1 MSASLVLHIAGV
13 SKTYGGLRPLRI
25 DELRV
30 SAGDRVALLGLDQ
43 AMAEVLV
50 NLITGAAVPDQ
61 GALTVFGRPTTAIA
75 GAEEWLAV
83 VDRFGIVSERA
94 VLLEGLTAIQNLSLP
109 FTVEIEP
116 PSAEVRARASALARE
131 AGLSEAEWDAPVGA
145 LAALSRTRL
154 RIARAIALDPA
165 ILVLEHPTATVGPEE
180 GPVLARL
187 VASIAA
193 RRKLTIVA
201 ITADRAFGEAL
212 GARTLT
218 LDPASGRLADRR
230 GWFGLRG
237 R

>member
-1 MSASLVLHIAGV
+1 GIRCRDAGHDRHDGGRHPRRQRRHRRAAADGSRGDRLRGDRRQPRRDQGRAGRSGRVGPRRGGSQSSHRSVSASLVLHIAGV

-154 RIARAIALDPA
+154 RI
-165 ILVLEHPTATVGPEE
+165 
-180 GPVLARL
+180 
-187 VASIAA
+187 
-193 RRKLTIVA
+193 
-201 ITADRAFGEAL
+201 
-212 GARTLT
+212 
-218 LDPASGRLADRR
+218 
-230 GWFGLRG
+230 
-237 R
+237 